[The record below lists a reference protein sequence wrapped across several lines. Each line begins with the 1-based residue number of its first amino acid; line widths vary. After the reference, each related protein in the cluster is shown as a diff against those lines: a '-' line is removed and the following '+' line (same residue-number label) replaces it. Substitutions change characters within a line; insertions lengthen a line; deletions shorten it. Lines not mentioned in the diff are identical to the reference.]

1 MDIQCGHTYVIIYHH
16 ISDSTLFKHVPPNP
30 MRVPSDGRSQG
41 STVAFWMPVA
51 SDIFPYA
58 QSKITLWL

>member
-1 MDIQCGHTYVIIYHH
+1 
-16 ISDSTLFKHVPPNP
+16 

-58 QSKITLWL
+58 QSKMILWLFNIAMENKPFINEL